1 MYMLGSSCDA
11 VSGCL
16 QVGVICLAMADSD
29 DEWLQELLTPS
40 LPLKR
45 RCVSDD
51 DVEASQF
58 LDELL
63 HSYPATVS
71 WVVPAL
77 SAAALPK
84 QLVTQPALPAAL
96 PQQLARRPA
105 CSASKLAAQP
115 ACPADRIVVASNLNK
130 SVASRKQV
138 EHSQNSAS
146 GTKRARLPEQAVVP
160 KVKFNLAPSSNAGA
174 ILDHAIR
181 LVDDILNNRPT
192 IFKIGITTDPAYRWG
207 NNKYGYQHD
216 IDDYEQMLVLSEA
229 DSTGAAMLEA
239 SLIRKFRDVSGCRN
253 TAPGGESVRQGC
265 TIYTYIVFRHR
276 F

>member
-1 MYMLGSSCDA
+1 VLAGRYYY
-11 VSGCL
+11 
-16 QVGVICLAMADSD
+16 LAMADSG
-29 DEWLQELLTPS
+29 DEWLQELLTPAP
-40 LPLKR
+40 PLKR
-45 RCVSDD
+45 PRVSDD

-63 HSYPATVS
+63 HSHSTAVS

-77 SAAALPK
+77 PSAALPK
-84 QLVTQPALPAAL
+84 QLVMRPALPAAL
-96 PQQLARRPA
+96 PQQLAGRPA

-115 ACPADRIVVASNLNK
+115 ACPANRIIVASNLNK
-130 SVASRKQV
+130 PVSAASRKQV
-138 EHSQNSAS
+138 ELVQNRDS
-146 GTKRARLPEQAVVP
+146 GTKRVRMPEQAAVP

-181 LVDDILNNRPT
+181 LVDDIVNNRPT

-207 NNKYGYQHD
+207 NTKYGYQHD
-216 IDDYEQMLVLSEA
+216 IDKYEQMLVLSEA

-239 SLIRKFRDVSGCRN
+239 SLIRKFRDISGCRN

>member
-1 MYMLGSSCDA
+1 
-11 VSGCL
+11 
-16 QVGVICLAMADSD
+16 MADSG
-29 DEWLQELLTPS
+29 DEWLQELLTP
-40 LPLKR
+40 PPPVKR
-45 RCVSDD
+45 PRVSDD

-63 HSYPATVS
+63 HSHSAAVS

-77 SAAALPK
+77 PAAALPK
-84 QLVTQPALPAAL
+84 QLVTRHALPAAL

-105 CSASKLAAQP
+105 CSASKLATQP

-138 EHSQNSAS
+138 EHAQNTASA
-146 GTKRARLPEQAVVP
+146 TKRARQSSRASCLSPEQAAVP

-216 IDDYEQMLVLSEA
+216 IDNYEQMLVLSEA